1 MFVIYVSLNY
11 QQLPIDIR
19 EQLVFAKE
27 DLDKANQL
35 LNSEKSILENVI
47 LSTCNR
53 TEIYAVVDQ
62 IHTGR
67 YYVKRFLANWFHVT
81 IDQMTEWSVIGTK
94 EDAVAH
100 VMRVATGL
108 ESLIV
113 GEPQIL
119 GQLKNAFFTAQKDGT
134 TGVILDHLF
143 QETIAFSKRM
153 HTEYRVSELAKTSG
167 QTGLH
172 QIKVQLQ
179 NLTGKQLVIAGM
191 GEVGTHVLKNASTMG
206 FDQITVL
213 NRTDAKA
220 TQLAADY
227 DATVQADAWSD
238 LPTAVAD
245 ADAVILS
252 TAAKEPVLSA
262 QALQTTRPKLK
273 VMIDLGVPRNV
284 DAQTLPADVTYYD
297 IDHLTEIIAQNQ
309 QTKDAM
315 MDAIADN
322 VPAAVNDF
330 YVWQRQLHVVPVV
343 RELRESALSVEKN
356 VYDSL
361 LRKLPELDAHQRK
374 VISKHMKSII
384 NQMIKGPIKE
394 IKELSVRDDAAL
406 DLAFFCQIFGLATDD
421 VLQEDSHHE
430 K

>member
-81 IDQMTEWSVIGTK
+81 LDQMTEWSQIGFK

-172 QIKVQLQ
+172 QIKLQLK
-179 NLTGKQLVIAGM
+179 NLAGKQLVIVGM

-220 TQLAADY
+220 AQLAADY
-227 DATVQADAWSD
+227 DETVQANSWSD
-238 LPTAVAD
+238 LPMAVAD
-245 ADAVILS
+245 ADAVILA
-252 TAAKEPVLSA
+252 TAAKKPVLSV
-262 QALQTTRPKLK
+262 QALQTVRPKLK

-284 DAQTLPADVTYYD
+284 DASMLPDDVTYYD
-297 IDHLTEIIAQNQ
+297 IDHLTEIIVQNQ
-309 QTKDAM
+309 HTKDAM
-315 MDAIADN
+315 MTAIADC
-322 VPAAVNDF
+322 VPEAVNDF

-343 RELRESALSVEKN
+343 RELRESALTVEKT

-394 IKELSVRDDAAL
+394 IKELSVRDDAAV

>member
-191 GEVGTHVLKNASTMG
+191 GDVGTHVLKNASTMG

-220 TQLAADY
+220 AQLAADY

-238 LPTAVAD
+238 LPRRSLTPMQSSYRQPLRNRCFPHRPFKRRG
-245 ADAVILS
+245 LS
-252 TAAKEPVLSA
+252 
-262 QALQTTRPKLK
+262 
-273 VMIDLGVPRNV
+273 
-284 DAQTLPADVTYYD
+284 
-297 IDHLTEIIAQNQ
+297 
-309 QTKDAM
+309 
-315 MDAIADN
+315 
-322 VPAAVNDF
+322 
-330 YVWQRQLHVVPVV
+330 
-343 RELRESALSVEKN
+343 
-356 VYDSL
+356 
-361 LRKLPELDAHQRK
+361 
-374 VISKHMKSII
+374 
-384 NQMIKGPIKE
+384 
-394 IKELSVRDDAAL
+394 
-406 DLAFFCQIFGLATDD
+406 
-421 VLQEDSHHE
+421 
-430 K
+430 

>member
-11 QQLPIDIR
+11 QQLPIEIR

-81 IDQMTEWSVIGTK
+81 LDQMTEWSVIGTK

-220 TQLAADY
+220 AELAADY
-227 DATVQADAWSD
+227 GATVQADAWSD

-252 TAAKEPVLSA
+252 TAAKEPVLSG

-284 DAQTLPADVTYYD
+284 DAQTLPDDVTYYD

-315 MDAIADN
+315 MAAIAEC

-343 RELRESALSVEKN
+343 RELRESALTVEKN

-421 VLQEDSHHE
+421 VLP